1 LRNLLLSAR
10 GSELKFRNPKS
21 EIRNLERLMLFRQ
34 SEKKDTDQGL
44 IKLQSGEL
52 RIHSIPTRARGR
64 RFDGSFNVGDMSY
77 ELSYAPAKLSVAG
90 GRLQFEGRL
99 TVKDSRGQSRVRD
112 RVRGTLVGT
121 QGGIG
126 TPPSR
131 PGNPTSSATASSDL
145 PDVESTGTSSFCGVM
160 YIHFEPLSG
169 KALGVPADMTRVQ
182 LNARFAPVDEVERTL
197 QAIYSSAVNALFGK
211 PPSTPAAQSAVS
223 ELNAILARS

>member
-1 LRNLLLSAR
+1 
-10 GSELKFRNPKS
+10 
-21 EIRNLERLMLFRQ
+21 MLFRQ
-34 SEKKDTDQGL
+34 SENKAPDQGL
-44 IKLQSGEL
+44 LKLPSGET
-52 RIHSIPTRARGR
+52 RIHSIPARARGR
-64 RFDGSFNVGDMSY
+64 RFDGSFSLGAMNY
-77 ELSYAPAKLSVAG
+77 EVSYAPAKLSVAG
-90 GRLQFEGRL
+90 GKLQFEGRL

-160 YIHFEPLSG
+160 YIHFELLNA

-182 LNARFAPVDEVERTL
+182 LNARFSPVDEVERTL
-197 QAIYSSAVNALFGK
+197 QALYSSVVNALFGK

-223 ELNAILARS
+223 ELNAILARG

>member
-1 LRNLLLSAR
+1 
-10 GSELKFRNPKS
+10 
-21 EIRNLERLMLFRQ
+21 MLFRQ
-34 SEKKDTDQGL
+34 SEKKDSDQEL
-44 IKLQSGEL
+44 LKLPSGEP
-52 RIHSIPTRARGR
+52 RIHSIPARARGR
-64 RFDGSFNVGDMSY
+64 RFDGSFSAGAMNY
-77 ELSYAPAKLSVAG
+77 EVSYAPSKLSVAG

-145 PDVESTGTSSFCGVM
+145 PDVESTGASSFCGVM

-182 LNARFAPVDEVERTL
+182 LNARFAPVDEVERSL

-211 PPSTPAAQSAVS
+211 PPSTPAAQSTVS

>member
-1 LRNLLLSAR
+1 
-10 GSELKFRNPKS
+10 
-21 EIRNLERLMLFRQ
+21 MLFRQ
-34 SEKKDTDQGL
+34 SEKKDSDQGL
-44 IKLQSGEL
+44 IKLPSGEP
-52 RIHSIPTRARGR
+52 RVHSIPARARDR
-64 RFDGSFNVGDMSY
+64 RFDGSFSAGALNY
-77 ELSYAPAKLSVAG
+77 EMSYAPLKLTVAG

-99 TVKDSRGQSRVRD
+99 TVKDSRGRSRVRD
-112 RVRGTLVGT
+112 RVRGTLIGT

-160 YIHFEPLSG
+160 YLRFEPLSG

-211 PPSTPAAQSAVS
+211 PPSTAAAQSAVT

>member
-1 LRNLLLSAR
+1 
-10 GSELKFRNPKS
+10 
-21 EIRNLERLMLFRQ
+21 MLFRQ
-34 SEKKDTDQGL
+34 SEKKDSDQGL
-44 IKLQSGEL
+44 IKVPSGEP
-52 RIHSIPTRARGR
+52 RIHSIPARARGR
-64 RFDGSFNVGDMSY
+64 RFDGSFSAGAMNY
-77 ELSYAPAKLSVAG
+77 EVSYAPARLSVAG

-160 YIHFEPLSG
+160 YIRFEPIAG
-169 KALGVPADMTRVQ
+169 KMLGVAADMSRVQ
-182 LNARFAPVDEVERTL
+182 LNARLAPVDELERTL
-197 QAIYSSAVNALFGK
+197 QAIYSSAVNGLFGK
-211 PPSTPAAQSAVS
+211 PPSTPAAQSAVN

>member
-1 LRNLLLSAR
+1 
-10 GSELKFRNPKS
+10 
-21 EIRNLERLMLFRQ
+21 MLFRQ

-77 ELSYAPAKLSVAG
+77 ELSYAPAKLYVAG

-145 PDVESTGTSSFCGVM
+145 PDVESTGASSFCGVM
-160 YIHFEPLSG
+160 YIHFEPLNG
-169 KALGVPADMTRVQ
+169 KALGVPADMARVQ
-182 LNARFAPVDEVERTL
+182 LNARFAPVDDVERTL

-211 PPSTPAAQSAVS
+211 PPSTTAAQSAVS
-223 ELNAILARS
+223 ELNAILNRS